1 MRIWDTDPKKY
12 KLQTANWGGAGGGG
26 ECRLR
31 VKCILQTTEVLSLYV
46 VDKFSFVHGTFFKI
60 LFLMYQAM

>member
-1 MRIWDTDPKKY
+1 MRVWDTDLKKY
-12 KLQTANWGGAGGGG
+12 KLQTANWGGGGGG
-26 ECRLR
+26 CRLR

-46 VDKFSFVHGTFFKI
+46 VDKFSFVHGIFLKI